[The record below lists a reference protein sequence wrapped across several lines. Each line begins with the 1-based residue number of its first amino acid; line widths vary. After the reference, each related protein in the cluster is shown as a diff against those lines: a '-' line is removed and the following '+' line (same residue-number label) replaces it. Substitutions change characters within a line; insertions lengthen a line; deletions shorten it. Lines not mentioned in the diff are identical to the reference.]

1 MFEKRKNPKSKG
13 LRAHSTT
20 GMRCYN
26 QKLEHKI
33 SSSLRRGD
41 VTKERMAIWRCVIF
55 NIGSITGGTH
65 GFSQEGEQW
74 IRLNSNLSSGCHAF
88 QGSAKALSSTFV
100 HSTCLNL
107 YSLKKSCWKDATDG
121 IFIFPQSNIA
131 KCRIVSPF
139 VKFVL
144 LNVYLGEMSPQ
155 VIKIKL
161 GKNY

>member
-26 QKLEHKI
+26 QKLEHKN
-33 SSSLRRGD
+33 SSSLCYKREDGD
-41 VTKERMAIWRCVIF
+41 MTWCVIF

-139 VKFVL
+139 VNFVL
-144 LNVYLGEMSPQ
+144 LNVYLDEMSPQ
-155 VIKIKL
+155 VIKVKS